1 MSYYARHDKHD
12 EYDHYIITRGGKL
25 FPVDLLIVN
34 FYNINHKFSPLPNLK
49 VGTSGTIEGS
59 RWFIY
64 RQMNFSWLW
73 FSIVY
78 SYKFDEELI
87 DYDS

>member
-1 MSYYARHDKHD
+1 MSYYARYYKNEDC
-12 EYDHYIITRGGKL
+12 DHYSITKN
-25 FPVDLLIVN
+25 DLYILDFLAIS
-34 FYNINHKFSPLPNLK
+34 FYNIKSIFNLLPKL
-49 VGTSGTIEGS
+49 VITTGYEIQGS